1 MSDQE
6 LDDLFARVLGYDQR
20 VMIDSVQD
28 DGSFSRRI
36 YTAGGFY
43 TTRLD
48 VQKALNYHFKAGS
61 KAYVCAHGSKWVST
75 EGEEIIYDC

>member
-6 LDDLFARVLGYDQR
+6 LDDLFAKVLNKDLR

-28 DGSFSRRI
+28 DGSFTRRI
-36 YTAGGFY
+36 YTVGGFSP
-43 TTRLD
+43 TRLD

-75 EGEEIIYDC
+75 EGEEVIYDC